1 MTYLLLQTFLLLLA
15 SYFAGAFTACLVKR
29 AIGARPALAPVP
41 VITGSARPQAAMPV
55 PTPVRTSPSAS
66 NATAAAAAA
75 ANAAS
80 RRASTPSSVPAVA
93 PRAIDPVQPKIDV
106 LARPVPKA
114 LPKLADTSRFD
125 RALSGPDPNAGMPRK
140 MIVEVRPAIL
150 PMVTGPAAPW
160 PPPKKPEPIKP
171 VEPKP
176 VAPPPAAK
184 VVPAAKTAAAS
195 PAPQGSSA
203 ATAAAAAAAVAAAK
217 AAAAAAAAVTPQLK
231 TAAPAPAEP
240 VKPEPAKPLTSLGA
254 TLPPMA
260 EASPPPKA
268 ADVVDKPAVPVV
280 PAPSPAAPAAVTVSG
295 DDFQRIRA
303 IDADTEKRLKA
314 QGTRSFDDIG
324 RWSAADVNRINQALG
339 LDSRIDRDQWIEQ
352 AQILAKGGETYYS
365 RNRAAALRSAG
376 GGNVPK
382 AGVSDSAKVTA
393 NAAPVAATA
402 PTPTTAPSPVAARIT
417 TEAPPAPPV
426 RSVADMAAAA
436 AAAIAAASASVT
448 RGIRPIEPISPLSKV
463 DPKIVIPAKLSVAI
477 KDKETKDAESRP
489 PTAEMPGK
497 QLSSRPQA
505 GDDGDEE
512 PGDDLKRIRGIG
524 VLIEKR
530 LNGMGISRYDQIAN
544 WTSGD
549 IDRIS
554 QTLDFKG
561 RIERENWVEHARI
574 LASGGHTEFSRRVD
588 KGDVETSRDDD

>member
-15 SYFAGAFTACLVKR
+15 SYFAGALTACLIKR
-29 AIGARPALAPVP
+29 AVGVRPALQPIPA
-41 VITGSARPQAAMPV
+41 IAGTARPQAAMPV
-55 PTPVRTSPSAS
+55 PTPVRTSLSAS
-66 NATAAAAAA
+66 NAAAAAAAA
-75 ANAAS
+75 ANATS
-80 RRASTPSSVPAVA
+80 RRVSVPSSVPAVA
-93 PRAIDPVQPKIDV
+93 PRAVDPVQPKIDI
-106 LARPVPKA
+106 LARPEPKA

-125 RALSGPDPNAGMPRK
+125 RALSGPDPNAGMPRR

-160 PPPKKPEPIKP
+160 PPPKKPEPVKP

-184 VVPAAKTAAAS
+184 VVQPQKPATAS

-231 TAAPAPAEP
+231 TSSSAAADP
-240 VKPEPAKPLTSLGA
+240 VKSEPAKSLSSLGA
-254 TLPPMA
+254 ILPRQA
-260 EASPPPKA
+260 EPSPPPKA
-268 ADVVDKPAVPVV
+268 ADVVEKPAAAVF
-280 PAPSPAAPAAVTVSG
+280 PAPKPEPALTTVMVSG

-303 IDADTEKRLKA
+303 IDADTEKKLKA
-314 QGTRSFDDIG
+314 QGTRNFDDIG

-339 LDSRIDRDQWIEQ
+339 LDGRIDRDQWIEQ

-365 RNRAAALRSAG
+365 RNRAATLRSAAAG
-376 GGNVPK
+376 TTPK
-382 AGVSDSAKVTA
+382 SVAPVDAATEASKEAQVQAVSVTP
-393 NAAPVAATA
+393 APVAVQAAVPA
-402 PTPTTAPSPVAARIT
+402 PAP
-417 TEAPPAPPV
+417 APAAPPV

-448 RGIRPIEPISPLSKV
+448 RGVRPIEPISPLSKV
-463 DPKIVIPAKLSVAI
+463 DPKIVIPARLSDAI

-489 PTAEMPGK
+489 PMADRSAK
-497 QLSSRPQA
+497 QEPSRS
-505 GDDGDEE
+505 DDGVRE
-512 PGDDLKRIRGIG
+512 GDDLKRIRGIG

-588 KGDVETSRDDD
+588 KGDVETSRDDDN

>member
-15 SYFAGAFTACLVKR
+15 SYFAGALTACLIKR
-29 AIGARPALAPVP
+29 AIGVRPALQPVP
-41 VITGSARPQAAMPV
+41 AIRGAARPQAAMPV
-55 PTPVRTSPSAS
+55 PTPVLTPPTAS
-66 NATAAAAAA
+66 NAAAAAAAAA

-80 RRASTPSSVPAVA
+80 RRASTPSSVPVTTRAVA
-93 PRAIDPVQPKIDV
+93 PRAVDPVQPKIDI
-106 LARPVPKA
+106 LARPEPKA

-125 RALSGPDPNAGMPRK
+125 RALSGPDPNEGMPRR

-160 PPPKKPEPIKP
+160 PPPKKPEPVKP
-171 VEPKP
+171 IEPKP

-184 VVPAAKTAAAS
+184 VVQPPKPVTGS
-195 PAPQGSSA
+195 SAPQGSSA

-231 TAAPAPAEP
+231 TSSSAAADP
-240 VKPEPAKPLTSLGA
+240 VKPEPAKSLSSLGA
-254 TLPPMA
+254 ILPRQA
-260 EASPPPKA
+260 EPSPPPKA
-268 ADVVDKPAVPVV
+268 SDVIDKPAAAVI
-280 PAPSPAAPAAVTVSG
+280 PAPKPEPALATVTVSG

-303 IDADTEKRLKA
+303 IEPDTEKKLKA
-314 QGTRSFDDIG
+314 QGTRSFDDMG

-339 LDSRIDRDQWIEQ
+339 LDGRIDRDQWIEQ

-376 GGNVPK
+376 AGNVPK
-382 AGVSDSAKVTA
+382 SAPVEAATEAPK
-393 NAAPVAATA
+393 AAPVQAAGVTPA
-402 PTPTTAPSPVAARIT
+402 PDAAQVAVPAPVT
-417 TEAPPAPPV
+417 PPV

-448 RGIRPIEPISPLSKV
+448 RGVRPIEPISPLSKV
-463 DPKIVIPAKLSVAI
+463 DPKIVIPAKLTDAI
-477 KDKETKDAESRP
+477 KDKETKDAEQRP
-489 PTAEMPGK
+489 PMADRPAK
-497 QLSSRPQA
+497 QASSRSDA
-505 GDDGDEE
+505 DDERE
-512 PGDDLKRIRGIG
+512 GDDLKRIRGIG

-530 LNGMGISRYDQIAN
+530 LNGMGIRRYDQIAN